1 MTITMQNFLLRHSL
15 SAIVSL
21 GLATLCSAP
30 VRAADTAVP
39 TETDQVIQPEVSRRD
54 IRIPKIK
61 SSDFEIGAYGG
72 IMSVEYFGSSPV
84 YGARLAYHVSEDYFL
99 EGVYGRTTVSDEA
112 FCNQGL
118 CLFPQRQED
127 LTYYALS
134 LGYNLFPSE
143 IFIGK
148 QYAMNSAVYVLAGV
162 GNTSLVNE
170 SHFTMNFGLGI
181 RVLPRDWLALHVTI
195 RDFLFNS
202 DFLGTNKLTNNFEL
216 TGGLS
221 VYF

>member
-1 MTITMQNFLLRHSL
+1 MQIFRFGRHVLPILL
-15 SAIVSL
+15 SL
-21 GLATLCSAP
+21 GPATLFAVP
-30 VRAADTAVP
+30 AQAADTTAP
-39 TETDQVIQPEVSRRD
+39 AQTDQVIQPEVSRRD
-54 IRIPKIK
+54 IKIPKIK
-61 SSDFEIGAYGG
+61 SSDFEIGVYGG
-72 IMSVEYFGSSPV
+72 ILSVEYFGSRPV

-99 EGVYGRTTVSDEA
+99 EGVYGRSTVSDEA

-127 LTYYALS
+127 LSYYALS

-170 SHFTMNFGLGI
+170 SRFTFNFGLGI
-181 RVLPRDWLALHVTI
+181 RVLPRDWLALHATI
-195 RDFLFNS
+195 RDYLFNS
-202 DFLGTNKLTNNFEL
+202 DFLGTNQLTNNFEL

>member
-1 MTITMQNFLLRHSL
+1 MTTTMQNFLFRRPRAAL
-15 SAIVSL
+15 VSL
-21 GLATLCSAP
+21 ALATLCAAP
-30 VRAADTAVP
+30 AHAADTAAP
-39 TETDQVIQPEVSRRD
+39 TGTDQVIQPEVSRRD
-54 IRIPKIK
+54 IKIPKIE

-72 IMSVEYFGSSPV
+72 IISVEYFGTSPV

-162 GNTSLVNE
+162 GSTSLVSE
-170 SHFTMNFGLGI
+170 SHFTVNFGLGI
-181 RVLPRDWLALHVTI
+181 RVLPRDWLALHVTV
-195 RDFLFNS
+195 RDYLFNS

-221 VYF
+221 VFF

>member
-1 MTITMQNFLLRHSL
+1 MTTTMKTSISIRLL
-15 SAIVSL
+15 SAACLLLALLGSGASL
-21 GLATLCSAP
+21 
-30 VRAADTAVP
+30 ADTATP
-39 TETDQVIQPEVSRRD
+39 TEPDQVIQPEVSRRD
-54 IRIPKIK
+54 IKIPKIK

-84 YGARLAYHVSEDYFL
+84 YGVRLVYHVSEDYFL
-99 EGVYGRTTVSDEA
+99 EGAYGRSTVSDEA

-148 QYAMNSAVYVLAGV
+148 QHAMNSAVYVLAGV

-181 RVLPRDWLALHVTI
+181 RVLPRDWLALHVTV
-195 RDFLFNS
+195 RDYLFNS